1 MNQTID
7 YLKRLIDIQAK
18 LIANQQGQI
27 DALKGVQ
34 ADKTD
39 PEYLSGYGYQYAVG
53 QKLSGLDEAF

>member
-18 LIANQQGQI
+18 MIANQQGQI

-34 ADKTD
+34 ADKNN

-53 QKLSGLDEAF
+53 QQLSGLDEAF